1 MHKLGGHWLT
11 EWSECI
17 SEDWF

>member
-1 MHKLGGHWLT
+1 MHKLEGHWLT